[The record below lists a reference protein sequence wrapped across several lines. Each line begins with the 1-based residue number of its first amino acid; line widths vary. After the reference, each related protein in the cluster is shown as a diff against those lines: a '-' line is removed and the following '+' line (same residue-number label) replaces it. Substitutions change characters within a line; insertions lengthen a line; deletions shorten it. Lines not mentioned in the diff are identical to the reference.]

1 MDFTNTEPNS
11 WLDLQ
16 NKVTLYLNE
25 AGHKAVSPL
34 TINTVRGSVEVDVY
48 IEAPDELVKRIICEC
63 KYWKTPVSKEKV
75 HAFRTVVA
83 DSGAALGIMISKEG
97 FQKGAIDAAKLSNVI
112 LLTWEQF
119 TTLISRKWMREQTK
133 TLRKVQRAIYVYTSE
148 MTVPYELIS
157 EEGKREYHK
166 RSKPAGEL
174 WEAACDLRSY
184 EWQPDKIE
192 CISDRMLQGFTAL
205 DEYIRY
211 LIHEM
216 TAYNRW
222 FAAFF
227 KKEGI
232 NFPDYKFEPIEQI
245 FYRGL

>member
-1 MDFTNTEPNS
+1 MIFTNTEPNS

-16 NKVTLYLNE
+16 NKVTQYLNE
-25 AGHKAVSPL
+25 AGYKAVSPL

-48 IEAPDELVKRIICEC
+48 IEAPDELVKKIICEC

-97 FQKGAIDAAKLSNVI
+97 FQSGAVEAAKLSNVV
-112 LLTWEQF
+112 LLTWDQF

-133 TLRKVQRAIYVYTSE
+133 LLRKEQRAIYVYTLG
-148 MTVPYELIS
+148 MNVPIELMS
-157 EEGKREYHK
+157 KNGKKEYRDK
-166 RSKPAGEL
+166 FEPALEL
-174 WEAACDLRSY
+174 LGAANDLRMF
-184 EWQPDKIE
+184 EWQSDKIE
-192 CISDRMLQGFTAL
+192 YTSTGMIGDFTAL
-205 DEYIRY
+205 DDYIRY
-211 LIHEM
+211 LIREM

-222 FAAFF
+222 FAELC

-232 NFPDYKFEPIEQI
+232 ELPDDKFELPELKY
-245 FYRGL
+245 YRGL